1 MTGHFKGNS
10 DKQWGQN
17 HFKVVFEFLF
27 DFDFMFNSRLKMEN
41 LNILVSAEIFIVIYQ
56 PDQNHKS

>member
-17 HFKVVFEFLF
+17 RFKVVFEFLF
-27 DFDFMFNSRLKMEN
+27 YFDFISFK
-41 LNILVSAEIFIVIYQ
+41 IKDGKF
-56 PDQNHKS
+56 K